1 MRQNKSLSLFNSS
14 EFFNTVSLTQMF
26 SLAVVF
32 ASAIFAKLNR
42 SSELS
47 HFLIFFFSQNHSK
60 FGESAGGVL
69 RFYCERIFF
78 FKIWLSI
85 YTSTYLRSSI
95 ERGGKRGRGGV
106 SKIKQGGWGRGPQ
119 TSWHNETDMFWD
131 WFRSERGEILR
142 WSSNWKIILKNP
154 ENNFKY
160 LFAIQ
165 FKCILTKI
173 T

>member
-1 MRQNKSLSLFNSS
+1 LN
-14 EFFNTVSLTQMF
+14 SLTLFHQLRC
-26 SLAVVF
+26 SLWLLF
-32 ASAIFAKLNR
+32 LLQQSLLNWIGHLNCRIFW
-42 SSELS
+42 
-47 HFLIFFFSQNHSK
+47 FFFCSQNHSK